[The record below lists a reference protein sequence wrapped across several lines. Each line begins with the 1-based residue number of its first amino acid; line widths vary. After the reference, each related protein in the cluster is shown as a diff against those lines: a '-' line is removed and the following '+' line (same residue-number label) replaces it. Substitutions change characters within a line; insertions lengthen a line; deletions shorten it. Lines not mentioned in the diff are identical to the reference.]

1 MLESGL
7 KIGSRNDT
15 LVCSNFRGYVKML
28 INIHSIIQKSRVN
41 GPGERFVIWTQ
52 GCRKMCKGCYNPETW
67 SHYRNDLI
75 SVDSLIKMVEESDCI
90 GVTITGGDP
99 FEQPKELLKLLEGLS
114 GLDLPKGII
123 VFSGYSIDEIRANE
137 IMSNCLDYLD
147 VLIDGRYIESERIYN
162 GLAGSSNQNF
172 HIFSDKI
179 SSNELNM
186 DQEIEIHSLGEL
198 IQLTG
203 FPLIDRNRL
212 REKGIEIM

>member
-1 MLESGL
+1 
-7 KIGSRNDT
+7 
-15 LVCSNFRGYVKML
+15 ML

-75 SVDSLIKMVEESDCI
+75 NVDVLIKSVRESDCS

-99 FEQPKELLKLLEGLS
+99 FEQSKELLKLLEGLS

-123 VFSGYSIDEIRANE
+123 VFSGYSIDEIRADE
-137 IMSNCLDYLD
+137 TMSKCLDYLD
-147 VLIDGRYIESERIYN
+147 VLIDGRYVESERIYN

-172 HIFSDKI
+172 HIFSSKI
-179 SSNELNM
+179 SSDELNM
-186 DQEIEIHSLGEL
+186 DQEIEIHSLGDL